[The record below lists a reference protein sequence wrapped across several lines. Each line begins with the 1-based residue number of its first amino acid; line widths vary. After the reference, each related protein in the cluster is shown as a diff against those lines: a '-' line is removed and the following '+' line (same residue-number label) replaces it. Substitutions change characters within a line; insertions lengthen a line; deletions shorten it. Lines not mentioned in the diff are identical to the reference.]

1 MPPSYKFI
9 LLNIHTYV
17 CVCFYYQ
24 VISQL
29 KVLMRA
35 DTIADKFDREQW
47 TNELSPILSLW
58 KKLNQ
63 VRNTYITLLTNTQI
77 AC

>member
-1 MPPSYKFI
+1 M
-9 LLNIHTYV
+9 
-17 CVCFYYQ
+17 
-24 VISQL
+24 ISQL

-47 TNELSPILSLW
+47 THELSPILNLW

-63 VRNTYITLLTNTQI
+63 VTDIHNPHCVVTYTI
-77 AC
+77 

>member
-1 MPPSYKFI
+1 MLSV
-9 LLNIHTYV
+9 LLW
-17 CVCFYYQ
+17 FYYQ

-35 DTIADKFDREQW
+35 NTMADKFDREQW
-47 TNELSPILSLW
+47 TNELSPILNLW

-63 VRNTYITLLTNTQI
+63 VRLLHI
-77 AC
+77 I